1 MGLTFGYMLERIKE
15 GRLKEKSADVLKN
28 EIEVLCKDIKEDFKL
43 VESAKE
49 GEKPEGILEEKIY
62 LGAYL
67 LSPSMYGIDAYD
79 SYLGKIY
86 LFQSNTQKAIMSFY
100 IIIKK
105 IIRDLGSIQA
115 TLENK
120 DVPDQLIKDLYA
132 KQYKLRKKALE
143 KAELCSKEL
152 GKGRKQDMSKYKR
165 NILLIFGYLLII
177 WILFVPYRGEI
188 YHLVEVKKYP
198 EDWPSPSSS
207 EPQNT
212 AIQDAWED
220 LPTVQIV
227 GHKKIIRESL
237 DKNEFKL
244 LPLYVANVVNH
255 RNFIK
260 WKKQLEEEL
269 YNHVYKEKK
278 ITIEQLFHL
287 QEEFI
292 KKYNGEFRYDK
303 LRFDFF
309 LTELTIILLVGGCAY
324 ILFCVVLRKDEKKGE
339 K

>member
-1 MGLTFGYMLERIKE
+1 MLERIKE

-43 VESAKE
+43 VKSAKE
-49 GEKPEGILEEKIY
+49 GEKPEGILEEKLY
-62 LGAYL
+62 LVAYL

-79 SYLGKIY
+79 SYLDKIY

-132 KQYKLRKKALE
+132 KQYKFRKKALE
-143 KAELCSKEL
+143 KAKLCSKEL

-165 NILLIFGYLLII
+165 NIFLIFGYLLII
-177 WILFVPYRGEI
+177 WILFVPYRGEV

-207 EPQNT
+207 EPPNT
-212 AIQDAWED
+212 ATQDAWED

-227 GHKKIIRESL
+227 GHKEIIKESL

-278 ITIEQLFHL
+278 ITIE
-287 QEEFI
+287 
-292 KKYNGEFRYDK
+292 
-303 LRFDFF
+303 
-309 LTELTIILLVGGCAY
+309 
-324 ILFCVVLRKDEKKGE
+324 
-339 K
+339 